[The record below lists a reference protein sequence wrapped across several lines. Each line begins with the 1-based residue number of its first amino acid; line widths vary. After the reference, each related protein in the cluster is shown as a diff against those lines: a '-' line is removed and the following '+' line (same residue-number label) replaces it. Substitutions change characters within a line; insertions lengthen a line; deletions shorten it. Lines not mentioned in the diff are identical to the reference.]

1 MNNTSRRHLLTRRDL
16 LKLAGALPIAAIN
29 GPWLAPIGAAGGQH
43 IAGFD
48 ASLVP
53 ATDVLAGWLKQLHDF
68 GPIRATGTPQ
78 SRAFEEWLATQLTGL
93 GFTLERDQYKLT
105 SWECDV
111 QKDCS
116 IDVVE
121 DGGAKRSVEVVA
133 YYPFTASTRTTGPV
147 TGRVLYGGT
156 DIDGAKALVQKTDAV
171 ALAGSIVVVDM
182 PLGGGGGAR
191 TADANPLPT
200 FPSPLPAAGG
210 GRSASGAGGRPVME
224 LLQDKCKALV
234 LCFVDIAN
242 ESGRHNYLPFSDPHR
257 RIPSL
262 WVGAE
267 GSKYLQSVSGKA
279 TMTLR
284 LDAKLTPNARAD
296 SIVATMKGP
305 SDEAIFLTTHTDG
318 PNEVNDNGALGVLSL
333 ATYWAR
339 TPAAQRRRTLVCSLP
354 TGHYASGAISDP
366 VTGSGTRAGTRG
378 VMNKR
383 PELMKRVVGQ
393 IALEQ
398 MGAMEWVDRDGR
410 YVATG
415 NVARERWI
423 PTASVAPTIAQL
435 FTAATTGEDPRYS
448 ASFMSI
454 SGAPG
459 EGGAP
464 REANIPGIGLMGG
477 PSYFF
482 RADPK
487 GVLEK
492 LSPNVMRNEIAIAT
506 KMMLLMDRLTA
517 DQLKGRAP
525 ISQADLFGS

>member
-48 ASLVP
+48 PSLVP

-133 YYPFTASTRTTGPV
+133 YYPFTASTRTTVRSP
-147 TGRVLYGGT
+147 
-156 DIDGAKALVQKTDAV
+156 DACCT
-171 ALAGSIVVVDM
+171 AARTSTARRRSCRKPTRRHSPDSIVVVDM

-257 RIPSL
+257 R
-262 WVGAE
+262 
-267 GSKYLQSVSGKA
+267 
-279 TMTLR
+279 
-284 LDAKLTPNARAD
+284 D
-296 SIVATMKGP
+296 SI
-305 SDEAIFLTTHTDG
+305 
-318 PNEVNDNGALGVLSL
+318 ALGRRRGQQVS
-333 ATYWAR
+333 AVGVGQGDDD
-339 TPAAQRRRTLVCSLP
+339 PAAS
-354 TGHYASGAISDP
+354 
-366 VTGSGTRAGTRG
+366 TR
-378 VMNKR
+378 N
-383 PELMKRVVGQ
+383 
-393 IALEQ
+393 
-398 MGAMEWVDRDGR
+398 
-410 YVATG
+410 
-415 NVARERWI
+415 
-423 PTASVAPTIAQL
+423 
-435 FTAATTGEDPRYS
+435 
-448 ASFMSI
+448 
-454 SGAPG
+454 
-459 EGGAP
+459 
-464 REANIPGIGLMGG
+464 
-477 PSYFF
+477 
-482 RADPK
+482 
-487 GVLEK
+487 
-492 LSPNVMRNEIAIAT
+492 
-506 KMMLLMDRLTA
+506 
-517 DQLKGRAP
+517 
-525 ISQADLFGS
+525 